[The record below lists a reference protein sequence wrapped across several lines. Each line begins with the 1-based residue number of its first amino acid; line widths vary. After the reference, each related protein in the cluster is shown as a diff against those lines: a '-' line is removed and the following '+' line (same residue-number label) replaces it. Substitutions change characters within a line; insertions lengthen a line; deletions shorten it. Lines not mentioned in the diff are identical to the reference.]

1 MAKSPRSGKPG
12 ARTASPKPNAPS
24 GAAGGAPKP
33 PARSGKATKPRAAS
47 QPKAARPVP
56 DIAPAPPQAGAPPSA
71 TKAQTPAKPSPPLAP
86 LGEMLLSQTPAQLDQ
101 LSRTMA
107 EVMTKANGVFSMAFQ
122 DQSRSGL
129 TPRADP
135 FDAQGALN
143 AFWMQAASQ
152 PDLLRAAHG
161 NLWQRYT
168 EIWQAHAMRLIA
180 GGEESVPVRD
190 RRFQDPEWHSNPAF
204 SLMRE
209 TYLATADWITSLID
223 SVEGLDEATKRKAGF
238 FIKQAVDAASP
249 SNFALTNPAVLR
261 ATLQSQGAN
270 LKSGLE
276 NLAEDLRRGDGALSI
291 RQTDLNAFK
300 VGENIA
306 TAPGKVVFR
315 NELIELIQYTP
326 QTPTVLDVPLLIF
339 PPWIN
344 KFYILDLQPKNSMI
358 RYLVA
363 KGHTVFVASWVN
375 PDEKLAEKTFEDY
388 IRQGVY
394 AGIEAACSA
403 AEVKRVH
410 TVGYCIGGTL
420 LATSMALMAKRKDER
435 IASATFF
442 AAQTDFELAGELK
455 VFTDNPAIDYI
466 EERIA
471 AKGGLLDAQAMAD
484 TFNALRSNDLIWNF
498 IVENYYL
505 GRKPG
510 PFDLLFWNADQTRMP
525 HALHM
530 FYLRRFYR
538 DNALAKGELLI
549 EGERLSLKDVK
560 TPVFMQ
566 SSKEDHIAPFPSVYR
581 SAKAFGGPTQF
592 LMAGSGHIAGVINH
606 PDANKYQH
614 WINTDLPAGVED
626 WRAGAQEFPGSWWPH
641 WQSWLAKQSGGQVP
655 ARMPGTG
662 TLPALCDAPGEYVRR
677 RSSP

>member
-1 MAKSPRSGKPG
+1 M
-12 ARTASPKPNAPS
+12 
-24 GAAGGAPKP
+24 
-33 PARSGKATKPRAAS
+33 
-47 QPKAARPVP
+47 
-56 DIAPAPPQAGAPPSA
+56 
-71 TKAQTPAKPSPPLAP
+71 
-86 LGEMLLSQTPAQLDQ
+86 QLDQ

-107 EVMTKANGVFSMAFQ
+107 EVMTKANGVFSTAFQ
-122 DQSRSGL
+122 DQSRAGIS
-129 TPRADP
+129 TRSDP
-135 FDAQGALN
+135 FDAQGAL
-143 AFWMQAASQ
+143 ASFWMHAAAQ
-152 PDLLRAAHG
+152 PEMLRTAHG
-161 NLWQRYT
+161 ALWQRYS
-168 EIWQAHAMRLIA
+168 EIWQSHARRLI
-180 GGEESVPVRD
+180 GGPQEDAAPGPRD
-190 RRFQDPEWHSNPAF
+190 RRFQDPEWRANPAF

-209 TYLATADWITSLID
+209 TYLATADWISGLID

-249 SNFALTNPAVLR
+249 SNFAMTNPVVLR

-270 LKSGLE
+270 LKQGLD
-276 NLAEDLRRGDGALSI
+276 NLAEDLRRGGGALSI
-291 RQTDLNAFK
+291 RQTDLDAFT

-306 TAPGKVVFR
+306 TAPGKVIFR

-326 QTPTVLDVPLLIF
+326 ATASVFQVPLLIF

-358 RYLVA
+358 RWLVA

-388 IRQGVY
+388 IHNGIY
-394 AGIEAACSA
+394 AAIEAACTA
-403 AEVKRVH
+403 AKVQQVH

-420 LATSMALMAKRKDER
+420 LATTMALMAKRRDTR

-455 VFTDNPAIDYI
+455 VFTDDSAIDYI
-466 EERIA
+466 EERIT

-538 DNALAKGELLI
+538 DNALAKGELVI
-549 EGERLSLKDVK
+549 EGQKLSLKDVT

-566 SSKEDHIAPFPSVYR
+566 SSKEDHIAPFSSVYL
-581 SAKAFGGPTQF
+581 SAKGFGGPTQF

-614 WINTDLPAGVED
+614 WVNADLPDTIED
-626 WRAGAQEFPGSWWPH
+626 WQAEAKEQPGSWWPH
-641 WQSWLAKQSGGQVP
+641 WQAWLAKQSGAQTP
-655 ARMPGTG
+655 ARVPGEG
-662 TLPALCDAPGEYVRR
+662 ALAALCDAPGEYVRR